1 MRAEEVRCK
10 KCGGR
15 VCICSYSDTRW
26 AAHCMECDNAIGE
39 EGFYDPCASSEEEAR
54 EMWIELNKKKEDMF
68 SNED

>member
-1 MRAEEVRCK
+1 
-10 KCGGR
+10 
-15 VCICSYSDTRW
+15 
-26 AAHCMECDNAIGE
+26 MECDNAIGE